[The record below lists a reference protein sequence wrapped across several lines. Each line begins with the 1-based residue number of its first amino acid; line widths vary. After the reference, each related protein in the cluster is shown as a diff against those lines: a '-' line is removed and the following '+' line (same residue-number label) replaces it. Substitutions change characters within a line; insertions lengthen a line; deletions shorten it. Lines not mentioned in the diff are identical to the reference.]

1 MSYQVV
7 LPRNVDEEIVA
18 VLVRRRPDEQLVVTE
33 KVDRAEDELGSCR
46 EHQWTVIVVK
56 LQLNQSAAD
65 VVFRIPRPLQ
75 HYAFYTIVNTLNYK

>member
-46 EHQWTVIVVK
+46 EHQ
-56 LQLNQSAAD
+56 
-65 VVFRIPRPLQ
+65 
-75 HYAFYTIVNTLNYK
+75 